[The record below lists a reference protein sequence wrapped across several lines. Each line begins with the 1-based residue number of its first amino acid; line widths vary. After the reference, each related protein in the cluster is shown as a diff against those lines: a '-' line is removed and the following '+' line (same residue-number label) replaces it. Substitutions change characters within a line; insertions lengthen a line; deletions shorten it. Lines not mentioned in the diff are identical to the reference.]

1 MTQSAPLRL
10 VVFDVD
16 GTLVDSQAQILAA
29 MRTAFEAADVAPPD
43 RAAVRSIIG
52 LSLPDAMA
60 HLAPAASETTRTRLV
75 SGYKEAF
82 FTQREAGGAEA
93 ASPLY
98 PGARAALDALAEI
111 DTLLLGVATGKSRR
125 GLEHLLDAH
134 DLRRFFVTTQV
145 ADDHPSK
152 PHPSMLWQAL
162 SETGVAAGDAVMLG
176 DTEFDMNMAGA
187 AGVHALGVGWGY
199 HPADALRATG
209 ALDVLAGFAD
219 LSPALDTL
227 WRQA

>member
-1 MTQSAPLRL
+1 MTQSTPLRL

-16 GTLVDSQAQILAA
+16 GTLVDSQGQILRA
-29 MRTAFEAADVAPPD
+29 MRTAFEDVGVAQPD

-60 HLAPAASETTRTRLV
+60 LLAPTASDADRLRLV

-82 FTQREAGGAEA
+82 AALRVAGGAEA

-125 GLEHLLDAH
+125 GLEHLLEAH
-134 DLRRFFVTTQV
+134 NLRRFFVTTQV

-162 SETGVAAGDAVMLG
+162 SETGVAAGNAVMLG

-187 AGVHALGVGWGY
+187 AGVSALGVGWGY
-199 HPADALRATG
+199 HPPDALRASG
-209 ALDVLAGFAD
+209 ARDVLAGFAD
-219 LSPALDTL
+219 LSPALDTI